1 MTHTLD
7 EVAAAVADVVRTALT
22 HGDDVHLPGLGT
34 FFVEHQDSR
43 LEERDGQMVME
54 PPRDIVAFSP
64 ED

>member
-7 EVAAAVADVVRTALT
+7 EVATVVTDVVRTTLT
-22 HGDDVHLPGLGT
+22 QGDEVHLPGLGT

-43 LEERDGQMVME
+43 LEERNGVMVME
-54 PPRDIVAFSP
+54 PPRDTVAFSP